1 MIPNLLRIS
10 SDEALHRNGEII
22 YIHNANR
29 SLSGAFELSEKCD
42 ILLKIPRTLGAT
54 QVKLNFYNENN
65 TLYIKSIKAIW
76 SELESVYDVYSV
88 ELSLDSL
95 GVGLYFYNI
104 EITSVV
110 GKVFGFYDKNSIAF
124 GDSSHSA
131 PSFQLSVSDFEHKA
145 PRDLLGG
152 MIYHVFVDRFCRGKV
167 KKGGYKA
174 SDLYVENW
182 DESIPEYPE
191 YPGAPIKNNYFY
203 GGDLWGLADKLDYIR
218 SLGVNIIYLSP
229 IFESPSNHKYDTSDY
244 MKVDEA
250 FGGDE
255 ALRSL
260 ISKASEYG
268 ISIIL
273 DGVFNHTGADSIYFN
288 KFNSYDTVGAYQS
301 TDSEYYEWFDFQN
314 YPQKYTSWWG
324 IEILPRINPDIPS
337 CRNYLSGKGGVI
349 EKYAKLGIR
358 GFRLDV
364 VDELSDDF
372 IRSVKNRLN
381 EVDSSSVL
389 YGEVWED
396 ASNKIAYGKR
406 KKYFLGNELD
416 GVMNYPLRMG
426 LISFLRYGNTDKL
439 QYALTDIIFNAPK
452 RIRDMQMN
460 LIGSH
465 DTERIITALGGE
477 SPVGKTNEYLSCKLM
492 NSDEYNFAK
501 SLVMSAY
508 TVLLT
513 LPGIPSVYY
522 GDEAGMEGY
531 GDPFNRR
538 TFPWGNEDYD
548 ILNHFKKISN
558 IRQSYEVYK
567 EGEFKLIHLDT
578 SVLIFSRF
586 DSFHSYITIV
596 NNSDKDMD
604 FVFKSESVSLYT
616 MKKSYTFKVKT
627 KSSTIIKSD
636 IINQLEF

>member
-1 MIPNLLRIS
+1 MIQNLLRIS
-10 SDEALHRNGEII
+10 PDEALHRNGEII
-22 YIHNANR
+22 YIHNGNR
-29 SLSGAFELSEKCD
+29 SLSGAFELSEKCE
-42 ILLKIPRTLGAT
+42 ILLKIPRNLGAN
-54 QVKLNFYNENN
+54 QVKLNFYNESN

-88 ELSLDSL
+88 DLSLDSL

-110 GKVFGFYDKNSIAF
+110 GKVFGFYDKNGIAF
-124 GDSSHSA
+124 GDCSRA
-131 PSFQLSVSDFEHKA
+131 TPSFQISISDFEYKA
-145 PRDLLGG
+145 PTDLYGG

-167 KKGGYKA
+167 DKRGYKD
-174 SDLYVENW
+174 SDLYIENW
-182 DESIPEYPE
+182 DEPIPEYPE

-203 GGDLWGLADKLDYIR
+203 GGDLWGLADKLEYIN
-218 SLGVNIIYLSP
+218 SLGVNMIYLSP

-250 FGGDE
+250 FGGEE
-255 ALRSL
+255 ALRNL
-260 ISKASEYG
+260 IFKASEYG

-273 DGVFNHTGADSIYFN
+273 DGVFNHTGSDSIYFN
-288 KFNSYDTVGAYQS
+288 KYNSYDSVGAYQS
-301 TDSEYYEWFDFQN
+301 TSSEYYEWYEFQS

-337 CRNYLSGKGGVI
+337 CRSYLSGKGGVI

-372 IRSVKNRLN
+372 IQSVKKRLN
-381 EVDSSSVL
+381 EVNTSSVL

-396 ASNKIAYGKR
+396 ASNKIAYGRR

-416 GVMNYPLRMG
+416 GVMNYPLRTG
-426 LISFLRYGNTDKL
+426 LISFLRYGKIDKL

-452 RIRDMQMN
+452 RVRDMQMN

-465 DTERIITALGGE
+465 DTERIITSLGGE
-477 SPVGKTNEYLSCKLM
+477 SPVGKTNEYLSLKSM
-492 NSDEYNFAK
+492 NDDEYKLGK
-501 SLVMSAY
+501 SLLISAY

-513 LPGIPSVYY
+513 LPGIPSLYY
-522 GDEAGMEGY
+522 GDEVGIEGY
-531 GDPFNRR
+531 GDPFNRT
-538 TFPWGNEDYD
+538 TFPWGKEDND
-548 ILNHFKKISN
+548 LLNHLKKISN

-567 EGEFKLIHLDT
+567 EGEYKLIYLDT
-578 SVLIFSRF
+578 SVLIFSRY
-586 DSFHSYITIV
+586 DLSNSYITII
-596 NNSDKDMD
+596 NNSDVDMD
-604 FVFKSESVSLYT
+604 FTFKKESLSLFT